1 MAIITELVVDGYGTF
16 LAKYQGR
23 LQVKRDKKVVQQAP
37 LMHLEQV
44 IIIGKS
50 VAISSSAL
58 MACAENGIPV
68 YLLDG
73 RDKPYVSMYSAGLTG
88 TVKTRRAQLRAYDD
102 GRGVQL
108 AGAMAQ
114 AKVKNQANLLRYL
127 VKNRKES
134 DPPTHQAV
142 SLLALEVEEQLA
154 SIARLAQS
162 EVTLE
167 AIQESLLGFEGRAA
181 QRYWKGISLAVKVGE
196 EWPSRK
202 TRGATDPVNSVL
214 NYGYGMLYGQVER
227 ALVLA
232 GLDPYAGFIHAD
244 RPGKPSLVL
253 DFVEEFRQPVV
264 DRAIWA
270 MLNQGTPIKQ
280 DDHDMLVDETKKT
293 LIDRIV
299 KRLDTSASYEG
310 QRVTLKTIIQRQAR
324 HMATFVRGERQ
335 NYEGFVM
342 GW

>member
-1 MAIITELVVDGYGTF
+1 MIITELVVDGYGTF

-23 LQVKRDKKVVQQAP
+23 LQVKRDKKVVTQAP

-50 VAISSSAL
+50 VAVSSSAL
-58 MACAENGIPV
+58 MACAEKGIPV

-73 RDKPYVSMYSAGLTG
+73 RDKPYISMYSAGLTG
-88 TVKTRRAQLRAYDD
+88 TVKTRRAQLQAYDD
-102 GRGVQL
+102 ERGVQL
-108 AGAMAQ
+108 AVAMAQ

-127 VKNRKES
+127 VKNHKAD
-134 DPPTHQAV
+134 DPPLHQAV
-142 SLLALEVEEQLA
+142 SLLALEVEEQLGN
-154 SIARLAQS
+154 IARLA
-162 EVTLE
+162 E
-167 AIQESLLGFEGRAA
+167 ANIQLTAMQNSLLGFEGNAA
-181 QRYWKGISLAVKVGE
+181 QRYWKGIGLAVKVGD

-214 NYGYGMLYGQVER
+214 NYGYGILYGQVER

-253 DFVEEFRQPVV
+253 DFIEEFRQPVV

-270 MLNQGTPIKQ
+270 MLNQETPIKQ
-280 DDHDMLVDETKKT
+280 DEQGLLVEETKKN
-293 LIDRIV
+293 LVERIF
-299 KRLDTSASYEG
+299 KRLDKPAPYEE

-324 HMATFVRGERQ
+324 HLATFVRGERESYQ
-335 NYEGFVM
+335 GFVQRF
-342 GW
+342 